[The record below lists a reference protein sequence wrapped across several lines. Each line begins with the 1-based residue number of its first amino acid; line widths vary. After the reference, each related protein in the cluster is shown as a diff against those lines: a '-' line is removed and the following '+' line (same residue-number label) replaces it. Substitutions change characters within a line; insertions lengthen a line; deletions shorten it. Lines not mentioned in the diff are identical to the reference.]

1 MGQENKMEQENGLDQ
16 AGSEFEKKLGQE
28 NESED
33 LNKKKKEKR
42 ISIIREL
49 LIYVI
54 LVVLC
59 VFIIPRY
66 VIQRTEVDG
75 PSMENTLHS
84 DDSLLVEKVSYRF
97 TKPSRFD
104 IIVFHPPETAIADE
118 GKDPN
123 KEYYVKRVIGLPGE
137 TIQIIGDDI
146 YINGKVVEE
155 HYGKMPI
162 TYSGIATKPLKLAD
176 DEYFVMGDNRE
187 VSFDSRYEE
196 VGPIHQSAISGKAIL
211 RIWPLKQMGTL
222 D

>member
-1 MGQENKMEQENGLDQ
+1 MGQENKMEQENKLEQEELFDVENKSGNL
-16 AGSEFEKKLGQE
+16 EKK
-28 NESED
+28 
-33 LNKKKKEKR
+33 NKR
-42 ISIIREL
+42 MSIIKEL
-49 LIYVI
+49 ILYVV

-59 VFIIPRY
+59 VFVIPRY

-75 PSMENTLHS
+75 PSMENTLYTR
-84 DDSLLVEKVSYRF
+84 DSLLVEKVSYCFRD
-97 TKPSRFD
+97 PSRFD

-118 GKDPN
+118 GKDPS

-146 YINGKVVEE
+146 YIDGKIIEE
-155 HYGKMPI
+155 DYGKMPI
-162 TYSGIATKPLKLAD
+162 TYSGIASEPLKLGE

-196 VGPIHQSAISGKAIL
+196 VGPIHRSAISGKAIL
-211 RIWPLKQMGTL
+211 RIWPLNQIGTL